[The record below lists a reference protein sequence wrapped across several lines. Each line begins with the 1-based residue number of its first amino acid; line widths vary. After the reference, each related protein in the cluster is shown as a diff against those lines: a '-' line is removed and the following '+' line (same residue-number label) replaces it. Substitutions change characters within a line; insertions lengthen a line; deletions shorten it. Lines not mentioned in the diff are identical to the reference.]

1 MEREVFARL
10 VGGETHGMGRVGAS
24 QGEGEETDR
33 VFVRVASP
41 EEWRAREEESRESG
55 GMETSGG
62 VCAGRRGI
70 AREREEE
77 EVVVC
82 KPVA

>member
-1 MEREVFARL
+1 M
-10 VGGETHGMGRVGAS
+10 
-24 QGEGEETDR
+24 
-33 VFVRVASP
+33 FVRVASP

-70 AREREEE
+70 AGEKRRRE

>member
-1 MEREVFARL
+1 MGVERSLLCPSRGESAARG
-10 VGGETHGMGRVGAS
+10 VGGRQGKGRR
-24 QGEGEETDR
+24 QI

-70 AREREEE
+70 ARERRRE